1 MEWIAGEP
9 DQGPQGRRNQREEKR
24 RWLGILF
31 RCCQVYGRIYKTPA
45 GDAYLGHCPRCSA
58 EIRVGV
64 GSGGTSRRFF
74 EAG

>member
-9 DQGPQGRRNQREEKR
+9 ERSPRNDPPPAGERR

-31 RCCQVYGRIYKTPA
+31 RCCQAYGRIYKTA
-45 GDAYLGHCPRCSA
+45 SGDAYVGQCPRCAA

-64 GSGGTSRRFF
+64 GSGGTSQRFF